1 MGYINFSLSN
11 YASARAFV
19 SSRFIKT
26 SGGEDRASGP
36 DNDDTDAW

>member
-1 MGYINFSLSN
+1 MGYINFTLSN
-11 YASARAFV
+11 YGSARAFA

-26 SGGEDRASGP
+26 SGSEDRAPGP